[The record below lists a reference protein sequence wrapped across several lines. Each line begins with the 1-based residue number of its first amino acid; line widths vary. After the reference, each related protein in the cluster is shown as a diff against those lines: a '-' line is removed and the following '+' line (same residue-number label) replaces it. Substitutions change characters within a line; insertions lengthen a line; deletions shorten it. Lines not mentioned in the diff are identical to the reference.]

1 LCGLFDWRDRMEKRK
16 ISQNEEA
23 IRGILIIIVF
33 IVGLV
38 FLRDILAKRGV
49 SIFMLTRQDYMNAVE
64 YYMQKK
70 YGEKF
75 EGEYIVENSIYV
87 HPKAKP
93 EWHAVVEAYSKNGL
107 TYFSDNYVGY
117 LKKEEL
123 EKYIYELVKP
133 VYGDCKVYTHPYGFS
148 LDDSLNKDTDIMT
161 YVSNSDYTTYIFTDK
176 KTENIEKDFRKA
188 CDILVDKDLQT
199 NRLLVT
205 YITKEDLDKFEE
217 DVKDYTFNTLK
228 FYYRISSFYDKA
240 YKTGFDDEIDIL
252 EGDKGYGK

>member
-1 LCGLFDWRDRMEKRK
+1 MEKRK

-75 EGEYIVENSIYV
+75 EGEYILEGSIYV

-93 EWHAVVEAYSKNGL
+93 EWKVAVEVYSENGL

-133 VYGDCKVYTHPYGFS
+133 IYGECKVYTQPWGFS
-148 LDDSLNKDTDIMT
+148 LDDSFNKDTDIMT
-161 YVSNSDYTTYIFTDK
+161 YVSNSDYTTCIFTDK
-176 KTENIEKDFRKA
+176 NADNREKDFKDT
-188 CDILVDKDLQT
+188 CDTFSEKDLQT
-199 NRLLVT
+199 NSLLVT
-205 YITKEDLDKFEE
+205 YITKEDLDGFEE
-217 DVKDYTFNTLK
+217 KLIDYTFNRLK
-228 FYYRISSFYDKA
+228 LYYRISGIYDKVDKIWLD
-240 YKTGFDDEIDIL
+240 YIDIL
-252 EGDKGYGK
+252 EGDKDYGK

>member
-1 LCGLFDWRDRMEKRK
+1 MCGLFDWRDRMEKRK

-23 IRGILIIIVF
+23 IRGILIIIAF

-38 FLRDILAKRGV
+38 FLRDILVKRGV
-49 SIFMLTRQDYMNAVE
+49 RILMLTRQDYMNAVE

-75 EGEYIVENSIYV
+75 EGEYILEGSIYV

-93 EWHAVVEAYSKNGL
+93 EWKVAVEVYSENGL

-133 VYGDCKVYTHPYGFS
+133 IYGDCKVYTQPYGFS
-148 LDDSLNKDTDIMT
+148 LDDSFNRDTDLMT
-161 YVSNSDYTTYIFTDK
+161 YVSNSDYITFIFTNK
-176 KTENIEKDFRKA
+176 NVENREEDFEKSCNIF
-188 CDILVDKDLQT
+188 VDKDLQT

-205 YITKEDLDKFEE
+205 YITKKDFDKFEE
-217 DVKDYTFNTLK
+217 EIIDYTFNKLK

-240 YKTGFDDEIDIL
+240 YKTGFDDMRIL
-252 EGDKGYGK
+252 EGDKDYGK